1 MKIDMSDIISF
12 FESDFGKVI
21 INLSTL
27 VASLITILAFVI
39 TILSY
44 YKIGKI
50 KRGQIKY
57 KDLVDV
63 RGTVVLLSNIS
74 DLIKTIKKD
83 QSLDSNLNEQLDNII
98 SEISKNIG
106 QINSVNRALFN
117 EEEKQNIDPMNPP
130 MEPLY
135 AGKGFYDDDFFRD
148 IILKAKKRII
158 ICCKR
163 NTRPFK
169 QGHVDKLIKKA
180 TEGIDVQ
187 ILSISPNMNDQL
199 LEAIRESVPHPPINI
214 DELKATQITNF
225 HTYLDRKNKMHEK
238 DKQRINYYETSE
250 IIWFNFVLVDNSLY
264 WGLVNYKKTEEAGD
278 VYTSRPYVTFSST
291 DPFAKKILKIYNNII
306 KDIDG
311 K

>member
-1 MKIDMSDIISF
+1 MSNIISF
-12 FESDFGKVI
+12 FESDIGKAS
-21 INLSTL
+21 INLTTL
-27 VASLITILAFVI
+27 VASIITLVAFVI
-39 TILSY
+39 TLLSY
-44 YKIGKI
+44 SKIGKI

-57 KDLVDV
+57 KDLVDI
-63 RGTVVLLSNIS
+63 RGTVALLSNIS

-83 QSLDSNLNEQLDNII
+83 QSLDGNLSEQLDNMI

-106 QINSVNRALFN
+106 QINSVNKALFN
-117 EEEKQNIDPMNPP
+117 EEEKQDIDPMNPP
-130 MEPLY
+130 IEPIY
-135 AGKGFYDDDFFRD
+135 TGRGFYDDDFFRNV
-148 IILKAKKRII
+148 ILKAKKRII

-169 QGHVDKLIKKA
+169 QGNLDELIKKA
-180 TEGIDVQ
+180 TEGVDIQ
-187 ILSISPNMNDQL
+187 ILSFSPKMHEKL
-199 LEAIRESVPHPPINI
+199 LEAIRESVPHPPNTLNK
-214 DELKATQITNF
+214 LKSTQITNF
-225 HTYLDRKNKMHEK
+225 HTYLDRKKTMHDK

-264 WGLVNYKKTEEAGD
+264 WGLVNYKKTDEAGD
-278 VYTSRPYVTFSST
+278 VYTSRPYVTFSAA

>member
-1 MKIDMSDIISF
+1 MSNIISF
-12 FESDFGKVI
+12 FESDIGKVS

-27 VASLITILAFVI
+27 VASLITIVAFVI

-44 YKIGKI
+44 LKIGKI

-63 RGTVVLLSNIS
+63 RGTVALLSNIS
-74 DLIKTIKKD
+74 DLFKTIKKD
-83 QSLDSNLNEQLDNII
+83 QSLDSHLSEKLDNMI

-106 QINSVNRALFN
+106 QINSVNRALF
-117 EEEKQNIDPMNPP
+117 EEKQDIDPMNPP
-130 MEPLY
+130 IEPIY
-135 AGKGFYDDDFFRD
+135 TGRGFYDDDFFRNV
-148 IILKAKKRII
+148 ILKAKKRII

-169 QGHVDKLIKKA
+169 QGNLDELIKKA
-180 TEGIDVQ
+180 TEGVDIQ
-187 ILSISPNMNDQL
+187 ILSFSPEMHEKL

-214 DELKATQITNF
+214 KELKSTQTTNF
-225 HTYLDRKNKMHEK
+225 LTYRDRKNKMHDK

-250 IIWFNFVLVDNSLY
+250 IIWFNFVLVDYSFY
-264 WGLVNYKKTEEAGD
+264 WGLVNYKKTDEAGD
-278 VYTSRPYVTFSST
+278 VYTSRPYVTFSAE

-311 K
+311 R